1 MTFASNAEAD
11 PDPTT
16 QMTWPSSRRSVSGS
30 QVFKSNYPG
39 GQVESPQVERGPLR
53 LDTTSN
59 FKTLVGPGPGRRL
72 TTKDLICLSIS
83 MAGAQIAWTVELG
96 CVLRICPVSRSLRRP
111 CPLMLRYIS
120 GMFTDFA
127 GRYGTPFLLSLGVS
141 EQLTSLVWL
150 AGPISGLIAQPL
162 IGASIF
168 PPIQLSPPLAIFV
181 PSFLNHQQNFL
192 DNRLNLPFSRS
203 LVEFSQST
211 FILTRFLYS
220 IITQ

>member
-96 CVLRICPVSRSLRRP
+96 CVLRLCPVSRFLRRP

-120 GMFTDFA
+120 GMLTDFA

-168 PPIQLSPPLAIFV
+168 PPIQLSPPSSQTLSPRSWTTSKISSITGSTFRFPAPLLNFHNLH
-181 PSFLNHQQNFL
+181 SFLHVSFTL
-192 DNRLNLPFSRS
+192 S
-203 LVEFSQST
+203 
-211 FILTRFLYS
+211 
-220 IITQ
+220 